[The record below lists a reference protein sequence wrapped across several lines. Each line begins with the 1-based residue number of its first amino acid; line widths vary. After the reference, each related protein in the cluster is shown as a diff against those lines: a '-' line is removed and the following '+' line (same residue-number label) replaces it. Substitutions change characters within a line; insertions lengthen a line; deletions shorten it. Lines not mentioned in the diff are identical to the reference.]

1 MNIIII
7 GDIMLDI
14 NQNSVIERNAS
25 ESVIPIYDIL
35 DVNYILGGAAN
46 VALNL
51 TKLETNVELISVIG
65 NDQFG
70 KIIKNILQDNGVNNK
85 LFIDN
90 DRKTTQKNRIFVENK
105 LKVRYDIEQTND
117 ISFTLEEEVLNY
129 ILEKKN
135 IDAIIISD
143 YDKGFITENL
153 CQNVINYANNN
164 NIFTFIDPKIKNY
177 LKYKNCFLL
186 KPNINEAKKISDNQ
200 DINKIFQRI

>member
-90 DRKTTQKNRIFVENK
+90 DRKTTQKNRIF
-105 LKVRYDIEQTND
+105 LDH
-117 ISFTLEEEVLNY
+117 
-129 ILEKKN
+129 
-135 IDAIIISD
+135 
-143 YDKGFITENL
+143 
-153 CQNVINYANNN
+153 
-164 NIFTFIDPKIKNY
+164 
-177 LKYKNCFLL
+177 
-186 KPNINEAKKISDNQ
+186 
-200 DINKIFQRI
+200 